1 MKRSL
6 VMKQIEMSPLFM
18 GVLVA
23 TRVASA
29 EPASPAVQPA
39 DESQVTSS
47 VESSKEAKDIRNEVP
62 NFGYAYTAYGAS
74 RGAVGAQAYSL
85 GLVAAGQ
92 DAMVGGGGA
101 VWASPFKRLTLIVDA
116 QRNVAKNFS
125 PSAAVI
131 VGLYGNRSEGLSL
144 SGLGKFKIDG
154 FAAGPDHDEVE
165 SELEIGFLASFV
177 ESGWLLDLNAIA
189 GRGLGDDGETDAEG
203 RLRFARSL
211 GSMFRLGVDGQAR
224 ARLSGPRT
232 LPNGRTWDFAAGPQA
247 VLGLDNFYGSL
258 TAGPTTSG
266 LTSSNVGWVA
276 MAAVG
281 GTTF

>member
-1 MKRSL
+1 
-6 VMKQIEMSPLFM
+6 MKQIEMWRP
-18 GVLVA
+18 VLGILAA

-29 EPASPAVQPA
+29 APTSQPA
-39 DESQVTSS
+39 DENQVTRSA
-47 VESSKEAKDIRNEVP
+47 ESSKEAKDIRDEVP
-62 NFGYAYTAYGAS
+62 NFAYAYSAYGTS
-74 RGAVGAQAYSL
+74 PGAVGAQVYSL
-85 GLVAAGQ
+85 GLVAPGQ
-92 DAMVGGGGA
+92 EATLGGGGA
-101 VWASPFKRLTLIVDA
+101 IWASPFKRLTLIADA

-131 VGLYGNRSEGLSL
+131 VGLHGNRTEGLSL

-165 SELEIGFLASFV
+165 SEIEIGFLASV
-177 ESGWLLDLNAIA
+177 AEPGWLFDLNAIA

-211 GSMFRLGVDGQAR
+211 GSMFRLGVDAQAR

-232 LPNGRTWDFAAGPQA
+232 LPNGRTWDFAAGAQTL
-247 VLGLDNFYGSL
+247 LGVDNFYGSL

-266 LTSSNVGWVA
+266 LTNSNVGWVVV
-276 MAAVG
+276 AAVG